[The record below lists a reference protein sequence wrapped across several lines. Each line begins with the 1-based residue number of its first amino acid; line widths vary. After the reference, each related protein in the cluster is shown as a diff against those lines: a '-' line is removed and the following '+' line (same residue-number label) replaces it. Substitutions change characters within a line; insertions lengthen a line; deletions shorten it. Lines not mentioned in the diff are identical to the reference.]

1 MQSKFFE
8 TKMAKNKN
16 QNTVP
21 GNNKG
26 SFILENQKSLGFI
39 LGGVVVLILLY
50 FGYQRFY
57 LAPRAEAAQDQMY
70 KAENYATIDSL
81 RQRAVDGDGSFPGFK
96 EIAEEYDNTKS
107 ANIANAYLGGL
118 YLREGKFQEA
128 ISALEK
134 YSNTG
139 SQILDP
145 LVLGMLGDAC
155 SELKDYKRA
164 ASYYKKASERSENSF
179 TTPLMLKKLGL
190 VYEAQNDFKQAADA
204 YKRIRA
210 EYPESAEG
218 ATVEGLIARAE
229 ARL

>member
-1 MQSKFFE
+1 
-8 TKMAKNKN
+8 MAKNNN

-21 GNNKG
+21 ASSKGN
-26 SFILENQKSLGFI
+26 FILENQKSLGFI

-70 KAENYATIDSL
+70 KAENYALVDSL
-81 RQRAVDGDGSFPGFK
+81 RQRAVDGDGAFPGFK

-118 YLREGKFQEA
+118 YLREGKYQEA

-145 LVLGMLGDAC
+145 LVIGLLGDAH
-155 SELKDYKRA
+155 SELKDYKKA
-164 ASYYKKASERSENSF
+164 ASYYKKAADQGKNSF

-190 VYEAQNDFKQAADA
+190 VHEAQHEFKQAIDA
-204 YKRIRA
+204 YKRIKTD
-210 EYPESAEG
+210 YPESAEG
-218 ATVEGLIARAE
+218 ATVDGLIARAE